1 MAAQEFSFDIVS
13 KVDLMEVK
21 NGVDQA
27 QRELA
32 GRFDFRGSI
41 AEIELK
47 KDTITLTAE
56 DEFRLEQLRDIL
68 LSRLSK
74 RGIEYK
80 MVNQGKIIPG
90 SGLSVHQDITFK
102 MGIPQDQAKALVKQ
116 IKDKGLKV
124 NAQIQGEEVRVTSKS
139 KDDLQ
144 KVMTFVKGLELPYTP
159 SFNNL
164 K

>member
-1 MAAQEFSFDIVS
+1 MAVQEFSFDIVS

-32 GRFDFRGSI
+32 GRFDFKGSI

-47 KDTITLTAE
+47 KESITLTAE

-68 LSRLSK
+68 LSRLAK

-80 MVNQGKIIPG
+80 MINQEKIIPG
-90 SGLSVHQDITFK
+90 SGMSVHQDITFK
-102 MGIPQDQAKALVKQ
+102 MGIPQPEAKALVKQ

-124 NAQIQGEEVRVTSKS
+124 NAQIQGEEVRVSSKS

-144 KVMTFVKGLELPYTP
+144 KVMTFVKGLDLPYTP
-159 SFNNL
+159 SFNNMR
-164 K
+164 